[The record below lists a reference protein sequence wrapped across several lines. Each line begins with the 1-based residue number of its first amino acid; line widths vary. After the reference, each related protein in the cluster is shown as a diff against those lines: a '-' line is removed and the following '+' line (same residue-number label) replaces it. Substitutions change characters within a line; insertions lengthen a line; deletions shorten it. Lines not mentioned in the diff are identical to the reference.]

1 MKNEAFQEGAI
12 KVAEKLMKLTFSHK
26 HMKSTSN
33 VKQFSLKTNW
43 QDSYSRGY
51 KKDTHRI
58 RKGRKAIRTGC
69 GPLGEDSDEN
79 GDYSSRHLPWGVSSS
94 SNTSGAPVWGLTE
107 GR

>member
-43 QDSYSRGY
+43 QDSYSRG
-51 KKDTHRI
+51 
-58 RKGRKAIRTGC
+58 
-69 GPLGEDSDEN
+69 
-79 GDYSSRHLPWGVSSS
+79 
-94 SNTSGAPVWGLTE
+94 
-107 GR
+107 